1 MKALFGYVIN
11 HKIIGGLLLVVCL
24 AACGG
29 NSVHKF
35 REAMAVGSLSEA
47 QELLTKIEDKADCK
61 SCALQL
67 IQAYIEVDAPEKAIH
82 VYEHITSWHKDR
94 YNMKWRNGNY
104 EREVCKLLRS
114 YLVKN
119 GEYEKAQNYYP
130 LEYEDENYIGNAQSR
145 YLYVSDVVAAI
156 CAKGKQDEARKF
168 VEYQLRWFV
177 ANVDSDTSTLQSCI
191 DVKEAFNSAVVRDK
205 LLEQIEN
212 SY

>member
-1 MKALFGYVIN
+1 MKALFGNTGNY
-11 HKIIGGLLLVVCL
+11 KLIGCLLLIVCL
-24 AACGG
+24 VACGG
-29 NSVHKF
+29 NSVTKF
-35 REAMAVGSLSEA
+35 REAMAAGNLSEA
-47 QELLTKIEDKADCK
+47 QEHLVKINDKTDCK

-67 IQAYIEVDAPEKAIH
+67 IRTYIEVDAPEKAIH

-94 YNMKWRNGNY
+94 YNMKWHNGNY
-104 EREVCKLLRS
+104 EREVCKLLRG
-114 YLVKN
+114 YLVKT

-145 YLYVSDVVAAI
+145 YMYVSDVVADI

-168 VEYQLRWFV
+168 VEFQLRWFV

-191 DVKEAFNSAVVRDK
+191 DTKTVFNSTVVREK
-205 LLEQIEN
+205 LLEQIDN